1 MMDLIASTAAGDLVQ
16 TASAVDTLMRW
27 VKVENA
33 WELGVVLFGLI
44 AQATFLGRW
53 IVQWWASEKRGESHV
68 PELFWW
74 LSLVGASM
82 LMIYYV
88 LRGEPVGIIG
98 QSVGWIVYSRNLYL
112 IKAKHRRLSESPTPT
127 ARTGKIPDAPG
138 SDERSPSA

>member
-1 MMDLIASTAAGDLVQ
+1 MMDLIAVTAAGDIVP
-16 TASAVDTLMRW
+16 TASAVEALMRW
-27 VKVENA
+27 VKVETT
-33 WELGVVLFGLI
+33 WELGVVLFGLS

-74 LSLVGASM
+74 LSLAGASM

-112 IKAKHRRLSESPTPT
+112 IKAKHRRLSEQPNPSPPESESQ
-127 ARTGKIPDAPG
+127 DAPASKGDG
-138 SDERSPSA
+138 SSP

>member
-1 MMDLIASTAAGDLVQ
+1 
-16 TASAVDTLMRW
+16 MRW
-27 VKVENA
+27 VKVENP
-33 WELGVVLFGLI
+33 WELGVVLFGLT

-74 LSLVGASM
+74 LSLAGATM

-112 IKAKHRRLSESPTPT
+112 IKAKHRRQSEPPTPT
-127 ARTGKIPDAPG
+127 ARTGKTQDAPG
-138 SDERSPSA
+138 SDGGSPSA

>member
-1 MMDLIASTAAGDLVQ
+1 MMDLIAVIAAEDLAETGSV
-16 TASAVDTLMRW
+16 VDALMRW
-27 VKVENA
+27 VKVETTWA
-33 WELGVVLFGLI
+33 LGVVLFGLI

-74 LSLVGASM
+74 LSLAGATM

-112 IKAKHRRLSESPTPT
+112 IKAKHRRLSESPIPT
-127 ARTGKIPDAPG
+127 ARSGETQDAPG
-138 SDERSPSA
+138 SDGRSPSA